1 MGKGLTKVLKENKLL
16 WAFSAVKYSCFALKN
31 FSHAIKE
38 SVNMEALGLH
48 TLPKIKF
55 NLDKVAHNIITAVK
69 LNPKNHEDNDFED
82 LLQSAKSFEQAFE
95 WAKVNLSLEKF
106 ERFREFR
113 NERLEVIPMHVLKIK
128 DKPTPSVI
136 VNSEGPSS
144 RIVSQVNTE
153 KTLDMGKA
161 QEIDN
166 IIESSR
172 KSIKK

>member
-1 MGKGLTKVLKENKLL
+1 
-16 WAFSAVKYSCFALKN
+16 
-31 FSHAIKE
+31 
-38 SVNMEALGLH
+38 MEALGLH

-172 KSIKK
+172 KSIKKQVLSTPPKEISSQVKGNNLKQVWDQFNQKWQDTLKMTDS